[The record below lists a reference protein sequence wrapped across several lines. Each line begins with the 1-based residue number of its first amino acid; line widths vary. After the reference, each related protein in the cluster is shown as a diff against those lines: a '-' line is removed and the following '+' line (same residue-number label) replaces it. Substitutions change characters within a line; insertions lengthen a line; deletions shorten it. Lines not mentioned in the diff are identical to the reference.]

1 MDAKTLISFN
11 TEAVK
16 LAAMGVTVVAASGD
30 SGVANFDCT
39 CYKDSGSAA
48 SPGWTGTSWD
58 GAGYFP
64 VFPAS
69 SPWVRT
75 HAREVNQLI
84 LVDEVNHLLYLLLT
98 VLNEVQCRGSVV
110 QLKRLAPYHFHC
122 VDSVLLDSDCTAP
135 IYFRSQ

>member
-30 SGVANFDCT
+30 SGVSNFDCT
-39 CYKDSGSAA
+39 CYMDSGSAA

-75 HAREVNQLI
+75 YAHIRSVCTVHSVYSNMLI
-84 LVDEVNHLLYLLLT
+84 NFTTYCTCFLLY
-98 VLNEVQCRGSVV
+98 
-110 QLKRLAPYHFHC
+110 
-122 VDSVLLDSDCTAP
+122 
-135 IYFRSQ
+135 